1 MGGALRVRGASRGVP
16 DEERGERDGVRPVA
30 VLRDVRGG
38 AVVAA
43 PLSEAQEGADDENAR
58 VELGE

>member
-1 MGGALRVRGASRGVP
+1 MRWVRDASHGVP

-30 VLRDVRGG
+30 VCGDVRGG

-43 PLSEAQEGADDENAR
+43 PLSEAQEGADDENDR
-58 VELGE
+58 VELRE